1 VSARRSDPF
10 RADRFC
16 VSCKALPALGFTE
29 VRGLSVDVTIA
40 TETASRS
47 TQDEASSNCRPAAA
61 SLASSTPEQRETDS
75 PKLEL
80 RRGVTDDRALWV
92 WLHDWLAGRI
102 TPQDVRICLLN
113 DRGTPVTGWICRAA
127 IPVRWVGPT
136 LVADRAA
143 VAMETLEL
151 THRGIDRIA
160 DLETCCDGA
169 ASD

>member
-1 VSARRSDPF
+1 MSARGSDPY
-10 RADRFC
+10 RANRFC

-40 TETASRS
+40 TENASRS
-47 TQDEASSNCRPAAA
+47 APDEATNDCRPVAA
-61 SLASSTPEQRETDS
+61 SMAASTPEQRETDS

-80 RRGVTDDRALWV
+80 CRGVTDDQALWT
-92 WLHDWLAGRI
+92 WLHDWLAGKV
-102 TPQDVRICLLN
+102 TPQDVRICLLDN
-113 DRGTPVTGWICRAA
+113 RGTPVTGWICHAA

-136 LVADRAA
+136 LVADRAT

-151 THRGIDRIA
+151 AHRGIDRIA
-160 DLETCCDGA
+160 DLEICCDGA